1 MNTYSKNKK
10 LNAVLKEIESD
21 LLSMR
26 ENERESIGEIERYM
40 CNFPFEIDYNLYQY
54 GNVLIY
60 YYDIRKLYKDCGYK
74 TADKWSNEKMIEIYK
89 RQVGYVA
96 RCLYSAKID

>member
-1 MNTYSKNKK
+1 MGTYSKNKK
-10 LNAVLKEIESD
+10 LNAVLQDIEDS
-21 LLSMR
+21 LLSICDS
-26 ENERESIGEIERYM
+26 EQESKREIERYM
-40 CNFPFEIDYNLYQY
+40 NNFPYEIDYNLYQY

-74 TADKWSNEKMIEIYK
+74 SAESWSNEKLVEIYK

-96 RCLYSAKID
+96 RCLYSLK